1 MGSPLFGLSGTP
13 GPGRDLRSLR
23 FLLATSPDDF
33 FLERARRALE
43 EEFLRAFPGG
53 EVTILDPAPTP
64 FALFQELQAPSLFAQ
79 QRLILL
85 PHAETLLAAD
95 SEQFQGFAEPPSL
108 SPGEAL
114 WVGVFAERA
123 EPPRAPFVDAIS
135 SWAEVTHFPLPPPP
149 KPWEGVRLSRE
160 QREFLASL
168 LLQEI
173 PELRAHQD
181 VVDVLLEIH
190 GSSPR
195 LLLQAA
201 RSLVASQ
208 DLSPEAVRQSS
219 AREQVPAAAVE
230 QALQAGQW
238 PVLAGIL
245 GKLAV
250 GAWLEGFRGELGFG
264 RRAADVM
271 ASLLARA
278 CFQALTLR
286 ILAER
291 AGFGA
296 ELSPAQVAQPWWYPK
311 VFKAKIFPA
320 LLVAAESMPELKLA
334 ERSPWALQ
342 ASFRVAAHFSAER
355 LLQVLVMLLESGA
368 FRSETGDPWAP
379 VTLAY
384 ASLFAASR
392 SW

>member
-1 MGSPLFGLSGTP
+1 M
-13 GPGRDLRSLR
+13 R
-23 FLLATSPDDF
+23 
-33 FLERARRALE
+33 
-43 EEFLRAFPGG
+43 
-53 EVTILDPAPTP
+53 ILDPSPTP
-64 FALFQELQAPSLFAQ
+64 FGLLQELQTPSLFAQ

-85 PHAETLLAAD
+85 PNAEALLAAD
-95 SEQFQGFAEPPSL
+95 PEEVQGFAEPPSL
-108 SPGEAL
+108 SPQEVL
-114 WVGVFAERA
+114 WVGVFAEKA
-123 EPPRAPFVDAIS
+123 EPPRGPFLEAVS
-135 SWAEVTHFPLPPPP
+135 SWAEIIHFPLPPPP
-149 KPWEGVRLSRE
+149 KPWEGVGLSRE
-160 QREFLASL
+160 QREFMASL

-173 PELRAHQD
+173 PELCAHQD
-181 VVDVLLEIH
+181 VVDVLLETH

-201 RSLVASQ
+201 RSLVASRE
-208 DLSPEAVRQSS
+208 LTPEAARQSS
-219 AREQVPAAAVE
+219 ARETVPAGSVE
-230 QALQAGQW
+230 QALQAARW
-238 PVLAGIL
+238 PLLAGML
-245 GKLAV
+245 AKLAG
-250 GAWLEGFRGELGFG
+250 GAWLEGFRGELALG

-291 AGFGA
+291 AGFGS
-296 ELSPAQVAQPWWYPK
+296 ELSPARVAQPWWYPK

-320 LLVAAESMPELKLA
+320 LLATAESMPELKLA

-355 LLQVLVMLLESGA
+355 LLQTLVVLLDFGA
-368 FRSETGDPWAP
+368 FRSETGDPWAS

-384 ASLFAASR
+384 ASLFAPSS

>member
-1 MGSPLFGLSGTP
+1 M
-13 GPGRDLRSLR
+13 
-23 FLLATSPDDF
+23 
-33 FLERARRALE
+33 
-43 EEFLRAFPGG
+43 
-53 EVTILDPAPTP
+53 
-64 FALFQELQAPSLFAQ
+64 
-79 QRLILL
+79 
-85 PHAETLLAAD
+85 
-95 SEQFQGFAEPPSL
+95 
-108 SPGEAL
+108 
-114 WVGVFAERA
+114 
-123 EPPRAPFVDAIS
+123 
-135 SWAEVTHFPLPPPP
+135 
-149 KPWEGVRLSRE
+149 
-160 QREFLASL
+160 ASL

-208 DLSPEAVRQSS
+208 NLSPEAARQSS

-250 GAWLEGFRGELGFG
+250 GAWLEGFRGELAFG

-291 AGFGA
+291 AGFGG
-296 ELSPAQVAQPWWYPK
+296 ELSPARVAQPWWYPK
-311 VFKAKIFPA
+311 VFKAKIFPS
-320 LLVAAESMPELKLA
+320 LLAAAESMPELKLA

-355 LLQVLVMLLESGA
+355 LLQALVVLLESGA

-384 ASLFAASR
+384 ASLFATSR